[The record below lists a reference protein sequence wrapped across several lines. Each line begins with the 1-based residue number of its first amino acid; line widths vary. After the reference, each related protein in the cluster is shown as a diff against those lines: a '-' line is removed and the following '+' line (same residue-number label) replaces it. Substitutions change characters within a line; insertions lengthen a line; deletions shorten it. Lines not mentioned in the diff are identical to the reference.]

1 MNKLENI
8 LFGELTKQAGFYI
21 KDYYSETLKEN
32 KWIAIMEN
40 EDFIYATV
48 VCKNNESDF
57 VYYEAMSFLKKTY
70 AKKISL
76 NIVICTGDNYESLI
90 HQPYNKLIYSEKE
103 KQVVYSD
110 NSCKPLVS
118 ILNNSKQKEIKKKLK
133 YKDNLI
139 TYILIAINV
148 LIYLLTAIISRN
160 IYDIDSYT
168 LLVFGA
174 KVNELINNGQPWR
187 LITCA
192 FLHGGLAHIAFN
204 MYALKII
211 GSEVEYAYG
220 KVKYIGIYLISAIGA
235 SLFSYIFNSDSISVG
250 ASGAIFGLFGAMLM
264 FGIENRD
271 RIGKEYVEI
280 DARKIVGVVECN
292 IPEEARAFK
301 PLDPVTEQMGHNVAD
316 FLVSDLK
323 KGHIPPQFLPLQSG
337 VGVTSN
343 AVLEA
348 LGQNPNVP
356 VFSVYTEVVQDA
368 VVKYMREGR
377 IKDAS
382 CSSLTVTNDTLKE
395 VYDDIDYFK
404 QHLTI
409 RQSEISN
416 SPEVIRRLGVIAMN
430 TAIECDIYGN
440 ENSSHICGSKLM
452 NGIGGSCDYE
462 RNGFISIFTT
472 QSTTKNGCISAIVPM
487 CSHVD
492 STEHD
497 VDVIVTEQGVAD
509 LRGKGPLRRAKEI
522 IENCAHPDYRPM
534 LREYLKLAEKGHEPQ
549 SMRAALA
556 MHDTFLKKGD
566 MRLTD
571 FGEYLK

>member
-1 MNKLENI
+1 MKDLSSRFSQSFGLLLFQIFSEISQSHIALLQEGIVHGEGSTHALWLVALLGKLQILTQHRAVIWMGTVFDNLLGTSQWAFATEI
-8 LFGELTKQAGFYI
+8 GYSLFGNNHIYI
-21 KDYYSETLKEN
+21 VLG
-32 KWIAIMEN
+32 
-40 EDFIYATV
+40 TV
-48 VCKNNESDF
+48 
-57 VYYEAMSFLKKTY
+57 
-70 AKKISL
+70 
-76 NIVICTGDNYESLI
+76 
-90 HQPYNKLIYSEKE
+90 H
-103 KQVVYSD
+103 
-110 NSCKPLVS
+110 
-118 ILNNSKQKEIKKKLK
+118 
-133 YKDNLI
+133 
-139 TYILIAINV
+139 
-148 LIYLLTAIISRN
+148 
-160 IYDIDSYT
+160 
-168 LLVFGA
+168 
-174 KVNELINNGQPWR
+174 
-187 LITCA
+187 
-192 FLHGGLAHIAFN
+192 
-204 MYALKII
+204 
-211 GSEVEYAYG
+211 
-220 KVKYIGIYLISAIGA
+220 
-235 SLFSYIFNSDSISVG
+235 
-250 ASGAIFGLFGAMLM
+250 
-264 FGIENRD
+264 
-271 RIGKEYVEI
+271 
-280 DARKIVGVVECN
+280 
-292 IPEEARAFK
+292 
-301 PLDPVTEQMGHNVAD
+301 VTEQMGHNVAD

-404 QHLTI
+404 KHLTI

-534 LREYLKLAEKGHEPQ
+534 LREYLKFAEKGHEPQ